1 MTAEVDTLKNL
12 HLALVESLNGY
23 KEALSAAE
31 SKSLGQMFQEMIVLR
46 THDAEEV
53 ASTLKFF
60 GEEVDQEGS
69 LTNAVQ
75 MAVSNVLSIFSGFDD
90 SILPGLID
98 GERRILNYY
107 DQALGAAPVDGPE
120 RAILIQQR
128 TALETKIAQ
137 MNAAAQTHA

>member
-1 MTAEVDTLKNL
+1 
-12 HLALVESLNGY
+12 
-23 KEALSAAE
+23 
-31 SKSLGQMFQEMIVLR
+31 MFQEMIVLR

-98 GERRILNYY
+98 GERRILNY
-107 DQALGAAPVDGPE
+107 
-120 RAILIQQR
+120 
-128 TALETKIAQ
+128 
-137 MNAAAQTHA
+137 